1 MTEYGGPAAGLHT
14 RVASDVG
21 LRSARGMILL
31 AMMVSTGLV
40 AIDSTIIATAV
51 PSIVRDLG
59 SFSSFPWLFSTYLLA
74 SAVTVPVYSKLAD
87 TIGRKPL
94 LLFGIALFLLGSV
107 LAGVAWSMPALIVA
121 RAVQGLGAGAV
132 QPIALTVIGDIYTLE
147 ERARV
152 QGYLASVWAI
162 ASVVGPTLGGLFA
175 QLGIW
180 RGIFWVNIPLG
191 IAAAWLLTRN
201 FHESVDKRRHRIDY
215 AGAATLTG
223 ATTLLMLG
231 ILEGGDAWAWNSPTS
246 IAVFGAGAVLLIAFA
261 FVELRAA
268 EPVLPLGLFRRRIVS
283 STTLLGFGVGMGLAG
298 LTAFIPTY
306 LEVGTGASPLVA
318 GLALATFTIGW
329 PLAAATAG
337 RLYLR
342 WSFRATSTL
351 GGVVVVAGTTVLAL
365 LGHSPSIVSV
375 AVVCFFI
382 GMGFGYAA
390 VPSLVAVQSSVD
402 WSERAVITGSNMFA
416 RSMGQSLGAAV
427 LGAIANGIIAGLG
440 GDSHDPQTIVVA
452 STAVFAAVAV
462 IAVLILVSA
471 IAMPRRVDLVGV
483 APTPAVTVD

>member
-1 MTEYGGPAAGLHT
+1 
-14 RVASDVG
+14 
-21 LRSARGMILL
+21 
-31 AMMVSTGLV
+31 MMVSMALI
-40 AIDSTIIATAV
+40 AIDATILATAV

-59 SFSSFPWLFSTYLLA
+59 SFSSFPWLFSIYMLA

-94 LLFGIALFLLGSV
+94 LLIGITLFLLGSV
-107 LAGVAWSMPALIVA
+107 LAGLAWSMPVLIIA
-121 RAVQGLGAGAV
+121 RTVQGLGAGA
-132 QPIALTVIGDIYTLE
+132 IAPMSMTVIGDIYTLE

-175 QLGIW
+175 QFGFW

-191 IAAAWLLTRN
+191 LAAAWLLVRN
-201 FHESVDKRRHRIDY
+201 FHESIEKRRHRIDY

-223 ATTLLMLG
+223 AMTLLMLG
-231 ILEGGDAWAWNSPTS
+231 VLEGGHAWAWNSPAS
-246 IAVFGAGAVLLIAFA
+246 LLVLGLGAALLVA
-261 FVELRAA
+261 FVFIELRAA
-268 EPVLPLGLFRRRIVS
+268 EPVIPLGLLRRRIVS
-283 STTLLGFGVGMGLAG
+283 STTLLGLGVGMGLAG

-306 LEVGTGASPLVA
+306 LEIGTGASPIVA

-342 WSFRATSTL
+342 WGFRTTATL
-351 GGVVVVAGTTVLAL
+351 GGVIVVVGATVLAF

-402 WSERAVITGSNMFA
+402 WNERGVVTGTNVFA
-416 RSMGQSLGAAV
+416 RSLGQALGAAV
-427 LGAIANGIIAGLG
+427 LGAIANAIIANLG
-440 GDSHDPQTIVVA
+440 GDVHDPHVMIAA
-452 STAVFAAVAV
+452 STAVFAGVAV
-462 IAVLILVSA
+462 IAVGILASA
-471 IAMPRRVDLVGV
+471 LAMPRKVELVGIAGESAV
-483 APTPAVTVD
+483 AN

>member
-1 MTEYGGPAAGLHT
+1 M
-14 RVASDVG
+14 G
-21 LRSARGMILL
+21 LRSERGSILL

-59 SFSSFPWLFSTYLLA
+59 SFSSFPWLFSIYLLA

-94 LLFGIALFLLGSV
+94 LLFGIAVFLLGSV
-107 LAGVAWSMPALIVA
+107 LAGVAWSMPVLIVA
-121 RAVQGLGAGAV
+121 RAVQGLGAGAIG
-132 QPIALTVIGDIYTLE
+132 PIALTVIGDIYTLE

-152 QGYLASVWAI
+152 QGYMASVWAI
-162 ASVVGPTLGGLFA
+162 SAVAGPTLGGLFA
-175 QLGIW
+175 QFGIW
-180 RGIFWVNIPLG
+180 RGIFWVNLPLG
-191 IAAAWLLTRN
+191 IAAGWLLMRH
-201 FHESVDKRRHRIDY
+201 FHENVQRRTHRIDY
-215 AGAATLTG
+215 AGAAMLTG

-231 ILEGGDAWAWNSPTS
+231 ILEGGDAWAWNSPAS
-246 IAVFGAGAVLLIAFA
+246 FAIFGVGAALLVA
-261 FVELRAA
+261 FVFIELRAA
-268 EPVLPLGLFRRRIVS
+268 EPVLPLSLFRRRIVT
-283 STTLLGFGVGMGLAG
+283 STTLLGFGVGMGIAG

-306 LEVGTGASPLVA
+306 LEVGTGAPPVVA

-342 WSFRATSTL
+342 WGFRRISIL
-351 GGVVVVAGTTVLAL
+351 GGIVLVGGGTVLAL
-365 LGHSPSIVSV
+365 LGHSPSVVSV

-402 WSERAVITGSNMFA
+402 WSERGVVTGSNMFA

-427 LGAIANGIIAGLG
+427 LGAIANAIIFDLG
-440 GDSHDPQTIVVA
+440 GDAHDPHTIVVA

-462 IAVLILVSA
+462 IAVGILAAA
-471 IAMPRRVDLVGV
+471 IVMPRRVELAV
-483 APTPAVTVD
+483 ARSGSGGNPENLPDAA

>member
-1 MTEYGGPAAGLHT
+1 
-14 RVASDVG
+14 
-21 LRSARGMILL
+21 
-31 AMMVSTGLV
+31 MMVSTGLV

-59 SFSSFPWLFSTYLLA
+59 SFSSFPWLFSIYLLA

-94 LLFGIALFLLGSV
+94 LLFGIAVFLLGSV
-107 LAGVAWSMPALIVA
+107 LAGVAWSMPVLIVA
-121 RAVQGLGAGAV
+121 RAVQGLGAGAIG
-132 QPIALTVIGDIYTLE
+132 PIALTVIGDIYTLE

-152 QGYLASVWAI
+152 QGYMASVWAI
-162 ASVVGPTLGGLFA
+162 SAVAGPTLGGLFA
-175 QLGIW
+175 QFGIW
-180 RGIFWVNIPLG
+180 RGIFWVNLPLG
-191 IAAAWLLTRN
+191 IAAGWLLMRH
-201 FHESVDKRRHRIDY
+201 FHENVQRRTHRIDY
-215 AGAATLTG
+215 AGAAMLTG

-231 ILEGGDAWAWNSPTS
+231 ILEGGDAWAWNSPAS
-246 IAVFGAGAVLLIAFA
+246 FAIFGVGAALLVA
-261 FVELRAA
+261 FVFIELRAA
-268 EPVLPLGLFRRRIVS
+268 EPVLPLSLFRRRIVT
-283 STTLLGFGVGMGLAG
+283 STTLLGFGVGMGIAG

-306 LEVGTGASPLVA
+306 LEVGTGAPPVVA

-342 WSFRATSTL
+342 WGFRRISIL
-351 GGVVVVAGTTVLAL
+351 GGIVLVGGGTVLAL
-365 LGHSPSIVSV
+365 LGHSPSVVSV

-402 WSERAVITGSNMFA
+402 WSERGVVTGSNMFA

-427 LGAIANGIIAGLG
+427 LGAIANAIIFDLG
-440 GDSHDPQTIVVA
+440 GDAHDPHTIVVA

-462 IAVLILVSA
+462 IAVGILAAA
-471 IAMPRRVDLVGV
+471 IVMPRRVELAV
-483 APTPAVTVD
+483 ARSGSGGNPENLPDAA

>member
-1 MTEYGGPAAGLHT
+1 
-14 RVASDVG
+14 
-21 LRSARGMILL
+21 MILL

-59 SFSSFPWLFSTYLLA
+59 SFSSFPWLFSIYLLA

-94 LLFGIALFLLGSV
+94 LLFGIAVFLLGSV
-107 LAGVAWSMPALIVA
+107 LAGLSWSMPVLILA
-121 RAVQGLGAGAV
+121 RAVQGLGAGAIG
-132 QPIALTVIGDIYTLE
+132 PIAITVIGDIYTLE

-152 QGYLASVWAI
+152 QGYMASVWAI
-162 ASVVGPTLGGLFA
+162 SAVAGPTLGGLFA
-175 QLGIW
+175 QFGIW
-180 RGIFWVNIPLG
+180 RGIFWVNLPLG
-191 IAAAWLLTRN
+191 IAAAWLLARH
-201 FHESVDKRRHRIDY
+201 FHESVRKRTHRIDY

-231 ILEGGDAWAWNSPTS
+231 ILEGGDAWAWNSPAS
-246 IAVFGAGAVLLIAFA
+246 FAMFGAGAALLTA
-261 FVELRAA
+261 FVFIELHAA
-268 EPVLPLGLFRRRIVS
+268 EPVLPLGLFRRRIVA
-283 STTLLGFGVGMGLAG
+283 STTFLGFGVGMGIAG

-306 LEVGTGASPLVA
+306 LEVGTGAPPVVA

-342 WSFRATSTL
+342 WGFRPTSTL
-351 GGVVVVAGTTVLAL
+351 GGVVLVAGATTLAL
-365 LGHSPSIVSV
+365 LGHTPSAISV

-402 WSERAVITGSNMFA
+402 WSERGVVTGSNMFA

-427 LGAIANGIIAGLG
+427 LGAVANAIIFTLG
-440 GDSHDPQTIVVA
+440 GDAHDPHTIVVA

-462 IAVLILVSA
+462 IAAGILVAA
-471 IAMPRRVDLVGV
+471 IAMPRRVELVVTG
-483 APTPAVTVD
+483 ASSGGNAENLPDPA

>member
-1 MTEYGGPAAGLHT
+1 
-14 RVASDVG
+14 
-21 LRSARGMILL
+21 
-31 AMMVSTGLV
+31 MMVSTGLV

-59 SFSSFPWLFSTYLLA
+59 SFSSFPWLFSVYLLA

-94 LLFGIALFLLGSV
+94 LLFGIAVFLLGSV
-107 LAGVAWSMPALIVA
+107 LAGVAWSMPVLIVA
-121 RAVQGLGAGAV
+121 RAVQGLGAGAIG
-132 QPIALTVIGDIYTLE
+132 PIALTVIGDIYTLE

-152 QGYLASVWAI
+152 QGYMASVWAI
-162 ASVVGPTLGGLFA
+162 SAVAGPTLGGLFA
-175 QLGIW
+175 QFGIW
-180 RGIFWVNIPLG
+180 RGIFWVNLPLG
-191 IAAAWLLTRN
+191 IAAGWLLMRH
-201 FHESVDKRRHRIDY
+201 FHENVQRRTHRIDY
-215 AGAATLTG
+215 AGAAMLTG

-231 ILEGGDAWAWNSPTS
+231 ILEGGDAWAWNSPAS
-246 IAVFGAGAVLLIAFA
+246 FAIFGVGAALLVA
-261 FVELRAA
+261 FVFIELRAA
-268 EPVLPLGLFRRRIVS
+268 EPVLPLSLFRRRIVT
-283 STTLLGFGVGMGLAG
+283 STTLLGFGVGMGIAG

-306 LEVGTGASPLVA
+306 LEVGTGAPPVVA

-342 WSFRATSTL
+342 WGFRRISIL
-351 GGVVVVAGTTVLAL
+351 GGIVLVGGGTVLAL
-365 LGHSPSIVSV
+365 LGHSPSVVSV

-402 WSERAVITGSNMFA
+402 WSERGVVTGSNMFA

-427 LGAIANGIIAGLG
+427 LGAIANAIIFDLG
-440 GDSHDPQTIVVA
+440 GDAHDPHTIVVA

-462 IAVLILVSA
+462 IAVGILAAA
-471 IAMPRRVDLVGV
+471 IVMPRRVELAV
-483 APTPAVTVD
+483 ARSGSGGNPENLPDAA